1 MFFPANG
8 RQKKAAFG
16 TDTQLFPRGGKEFGG
31 EEQSGGSEGSEDT
44 DVESDAAHVTSMLA
58 QPQPTHAMRSREHA
72 ERRHHRR
79 RPSPSTQIVPKKLL
93 DCPIQII
100 SKTAPRCF
108 FVEMKTPTTGQ
119 ATKKKRF
126 FLFSRQCRAK
136 LVSGPLGEI
145 SFLAGEFLFS
155 SSIYTGRPS
164 PPPGDIECVPRRRPA
179 VAHAASSERNS

>member
-31 EEQSGGSEGSEDT
+31 EEQSGGSEGGEDT

-119 ATKKKRF
+119 ATKKKKIF
-126 FLFSRQCRAK
+126 
-136 LVSGPLGEI
+136 
-145 SFLAGEFLFS
+145 SFLSPMPREVGLRSPRRDFLPRRGVSFLLFD
-155 SSIYTGRPS
+155 IHRPS
-164 PPPGDIECVPRRRPA
+164 VAPA
-179 VAHAASSERNS
+179 R